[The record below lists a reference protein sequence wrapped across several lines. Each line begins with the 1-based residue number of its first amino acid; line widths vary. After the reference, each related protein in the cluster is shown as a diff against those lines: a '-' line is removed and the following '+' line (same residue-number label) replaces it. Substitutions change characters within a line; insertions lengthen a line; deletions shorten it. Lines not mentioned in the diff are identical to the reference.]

1 MRILVTGGAGYIGSH
16 TCLELL
22 NAGYEVSVIDN
33 HANSSR
39 KSLERIAALVNKPL
53 ECHEAD
59 LGDASALH
67 RIFESKPIH
76 AVVHFAGLKAVGESV
91 EFPLRYYANNVS
103 ATITLCR
110 AMLDHDVR
118 DLVFSSSCTV
128 YGDPERVPVTED
140 CALAPV
146 NPYGRSKRMI
156 EQILEDLHQSDP
168 DWNIAILRY
177 FNPVGAHE
185 SGRIGE
191 DPTGIPNNL
200 FPYLAQVAIGRLPEL
215 RVFGNDYPTPD
226 GTGIRDYIH
235 VVDLAVAHIK
245 ALERIAKVPGIHIYN
260 LGTGRGCSVLEALQA
275 FERASGCKIP
285 YRVVPRRSGDIAEA
299 YADASRARVE
309 LGWTAQREIDQMCA
323 DMWRWQVQ
331 NPDGYR

>member
-22 NAGYEVSVIDN
+22 NAGYEVTVIDN
-33 HANSSR
+33 HANSNR
-39 KSLERIAALVNKPL
+39 KSLERVAALTKKPL
-53 ECHEAD
+53 ECHDAD
-59 LGDASALH
+59 LCDATALH
-67 RIFESKPIH
+67 RVFESKPIH

-91 EFPLRYYANNVS
+91 EFPLQYYANNVS

-110 AMLDHDVR
+110 AMLEHDIR

-128 YGDPERVPVTED
+128 YGDPERVPVTEG

-156 EQILEDLHQSDP
+156 EQILEDLHRSDP

-177 FNPVGAHE
+177 FNPVGAHA

-235 VVDLAVAHIK
+235 VVDLALAHIK
-245 ALERIAKVPGIHIYN
+245 ALERIGKVPGMHTYN
-260 LGTGRGCSVLEALQA
+260 LGTGRGCSVLEAVQA
-275 FERASGCKIP
+275 FEKAAGRKIP
-285 YRVVPRRSGDIAEA
+285 YRVVPRRSGDIAAA
-299 YADASRARVE
+299 YADPSRARVE
-309 LGWTAQREIDQMCA
+309 MGWTAQRELDEMCV

-331 NPDGYR
+331 NPEGYR